1 MFHFTPVRENMMIR
15 GDWDKWDLE
24 KPIVRGRE
32 GDLFEIYNDCKAEAI
47 NIVGG
52 HTVPAPA
59 TQYSESQA
67 GPAVLLFLQ
76 QITSANEISAA
87 IIRADHFSPL

>member
-1 MFHFTPVRENMMIR
+1 M
-15 GDWDKWDLE
+15 
-24 KPIVRGRE
+24 RGRE

-59 TQYSESQA
+59 TQYSESQPEP